1 MSLEILCPE
10 HLEAVR
16 AFADRLGPA
25 AREDLE
31 ERLGY
36 LANYGGAG
44 RTVCR
49 LVKDFAPQS
58 FRFVMSRVPPDGGP
72 PLPWFDGGLIY
83 HGPGSSGGAFPTL
96 AVDVGDDPRPH
107 WSVHT

>member
-16 AFADRLGPA
+16 AFADQLGAA
-25 AREDLE
+25 ARANLE
-31 ERLGY
+31 ERLDY

-49 LVKDFAPQS
+49 LLQDFAPQS
-58 FRFVMSRVPPDGGP
+58 FRFCMCRVPLGGGP
-72 PLPWFDGGLIY
+72 PVPWFDGGLIY
-83 HGPGSSGGAFPTL
+83 HGTGSSGGQFPTL
-96 AVDVGDDPRPH
+96 AVEVSDDPRPH